1 MNKVFFLVGWGNGSR
16 VPEIHGPFASK
27 TAAAAGLVNL
37 NANPNVIT
45 IKADLVEVLQGS
57 AP

>member
-1 MNKVFFLVGWGNGSR
+1 MNKVFFLVGWRPTSP

-27 TAAAAGLVNL
+27 AAAAAGLVNL